1 MRPEPRF
8 DPALADAIDRLAD
21 GIRLGPNGLIRQG
34 GRIDMALGQIST
46 HPGQRT
52 RPNRTE
58 ALVNRLYATFYCN
71 PEGACAPA
79 AAPAAAEADLTEAL
93 LAANA
98 GRATCAGWWH
108 EEQRSATEV
117 LLSSGDRLHLARPD
131 EVTPVEGFDRRHRL
145 ARPAGSGTLQAG
157 YVHAFG
163 AEVADRYD
171 LMAGVR
177 LYLAVGPE
185 AAVAAMAAL
194 TRLFAA
200 DRVPFALKLPRRA
213 DGYRR
218 TDAGV
223 VYLPR
228 RVAGFAVARV
238 LEIAA
243 ELGLGPGTPRF
254 TRALATGVGLADCPP
269 GGDSFGMH
277 RTRLLA
283 QALELQAAGGG
294 RASVLAARVF
304 AARGID
310 PSRPWLEPGNA
321 DLALPVLPAAPD
333 LRLRRRRA
341 KPEPGPLAAAAR
353 IGRQLVR
360 DALHHDGRATWIG
373 WGVALSETGPRQ
385 GVTSAGADLYA
396 GTAGVALFLGRLAA
410 ATGEADLSA
419 VAHAALRH
427 AVAGSPGVEAEGGLT
442 GLPGIAY
449 AAADLAAR
457 TGSDEAAA
465 LGEAL
470 VCRRAAL
477 RGGAGA
483 GGHDLLSGAA
493 GTIRLLLAIG
503 GDRARALAEAEG
515 RRLLAAA
522 VPGPTGLTW
531 PHDPGTSPAPLHGL
545 AHGNAGMA
553 LALAGLAEATG
564 EAGFRAA
571 ADGALAHEAAA
582 FDPATG
588 NWPDLRLNRFGS
600 RQPVDPGAGPAMLA
614 WCNGSAG
621 SLLAGLAVAGPG
633 WAPAAPAAAAV
644 AAKLAADLTAPLCDC
659 CLCHGVFGL
668 AETLDL
674 AARALDRPDWAAAA
688 ATALDEVEARYGAA
702 AWPCGIRS
710 DRESPGLFLG
720 LAGIGNGF
728 LRRAD
733 PTLPS
738 VLAI

>member
-8 DPALADAIDRLAD
+8 DAALADAIDRLAD
-21 GIRLGPNGLIRQG
+21 RLRLGPNGLIRQG
-34 GRIDMALGQIST
+34 GRIDMALGQVST
-46 HPGQRT
+46 HPGQRS
-52 RPNRTE
+52 RANRTE

-71 PEGACAPA
+71 PEGACLPSGDDR
-79 AAPAAAEADLTEAL
+79 DLTDAL

-98 GRATCAGWWH
+98 SAAYCGGWWR
-108 EEQRSATEV
+108 EDQRSATEV

-131 EVTPVEGFDRRHRL
+131 ELIPVERFDRRHRL
-145 ARPAGSGTLQAG
+145 VRPAGSDRLQAG

-171 LMAGVR
+171 MMAGVR
-177 LYLAVGPE
+177 LYLALGAD

-194 TRLFAA
+194 IRLFTA
-200 DRVPFALKLPRRA
+200 DRVPFVLKLPRRT

-238 LEIAA
+238 LEIAG
-243 ELGLGPGTPRF
+243 ELDLGPGTPRF
-254 TRALATGVGLADCPP
+254 TRALAPGVALADCPP

-294 RASVLAARVF
+294 RASVLAARVL
-304 AARGID
+304 AAQGID

-321 DLALPVLPAAPD
+321 DLDLPALPPVPRLP
-333 LRLRRRRA
+333 RRRA
-341 KPEPGPLAAAAR
+341 VPEAGPLAAAAR
-353 IGRQLVR
+353 IGRQMMR
-360 DALHHDGRATWIG
+360 DALHHGGRATWTG
-373 WGVALSETGPRQ
+373 WGVAMSETGPRQ
-385 GVTSAGADLYA
+385 GVTSAGPDLYA

-410 ATGEADLSA
+410 ATGEADLAA
-419 VAHAALRH
+419 VALAALRH
-427 AVAGSPGVEAEGGLT
+427 AVAGSAGVEGEGGLT
-442 GLPGIAY
+442 GLPGIAF
-449 AAADLAAR
+449 AAADLASR
-457 TGSDEAAA
+457 TECDEAAA
-465 LGEAL
+465 LRDAL
-470 VCRRAAL
+470 LSRWAARRV
-477 RGGAGA
+477 GAGA

-503 GDRARALAEAEG
+503 GDTARALAEVEG

-522 VPGPTGLTW
+522 IPGPAGLTELTW
-531 PHDPGTSPAPLHGL
+531 PHDPGTSRAPLHGL

-553 LALAGLAEATG
+553 LALAGLAEVTG
-564 EAGFRAA
+564 AADLRAA
-571 ADGALAHEAAA
+571 ADAALAHEAAA

-588 NWPDLRLNRFGS
+588 NWPDLRLNRFAG
-600 RQPVDPGAGPAMLA
+600 RQPEDPGAAPAMLA

-633 WAPAAPAAAAV
+633 WALASPAAGAV
-644 AAKLAADLTAPLCDC
+644 AAKLKADLAAPLCDC
-659 CLCHGVFGL
+659 CPCHGIVGL

-674 AARALDRPDWAAAA
+674 AALALDRPDWTSAAAA
-688 ATALDEVEARYGAA
+688 AMDEVEARYGEAS
-702 AWPCGIRS
+702 WPCGIRP

-720 LAGIGNGF
+720 LAGIGHGF